1 MMPKPKLVLPGI
13 MLLMVLVLQ
22 GCGHKG
28 PLFLP
33 KNLPLPPKLNRRNN
47 MNPYFHYQQDQL
59 FAEDVALAEIAKNS
73 APPVM
78 SIRAQH

>member
-1 MMPKPKLVLPGI
+1 MRNSKISLTGI

-33 KNLPLPPKLNRRNN
+33 KKTATP
-47 MNPYFHYQQDQL
+47 
-59 FAEDVALAEIAKNS
+59 
-73 APPVM
+73 AP
-78 SIRAQH
+78 SEQKK

>member
-33 KNLPLPPKLNRRNN
+33 KNPTPP
-47 MNPYFHYQQDQL
+47 
-59 FAEDVALAEIAKNS
+59 
-73 APPVM
+73 
-78 SIRAQH
+78 AQTEQKK